1 VLGKDCDE
9 LLKEIKAIQDA
20 SPRSA
25 DTQQLSDSD
34 KRRLIFQLRESIRRL
49 RSGAPY

>member
-1 VLGKDCDE
+1 MLGKDCDE